1 MLACTH
7 QRRGAL
13 IILEI
18 DLRPLCQECLHHVHP
33 AMAHSEHQS
42 CLTGLGSRRQES
54 NTGRN
59 RASNTESHI
68 TYKDTVSRRLGKGK
82 KMSGTVKL
90 VQLFILSYI
99 DSLNFN

>member
-7 QRRGAL
+7 QRCGAL

-42 CLTGLGSRRQES
+42 RLTGLGSRRQES

-59 RASNTESHI
+59 RVKE
-68 TYKDTVSRRLGKGK
+68 LGVRMK
-82 KMSGTVKL
+82 KNWCLPNQKRKEVFVLQPGTSL
-90 VQLFILSYI
+90 VEILQVEQW
-99 DSLNFN
+99 